1 MSLRRIFLTWGAPS
15 AVPTHVEL
23 EPGPTDVGRG
33 PDCAI
38 KLRPSNVSSRH
49 ARFLRLGDAVFVEDL
64 GSTNGTTLNGTAV
77 VGQTR
82 LREGDLVQVGNVAFA
97 VFSTEGGD
105 ADDAV
110 DDADNDA
117 ADARV
122 MADAIGGVDVEVTAA
137 GDDPL
142 VFALPGTALLS
153 FRLDPDGRGQA
164 PDPVSVWLRPRR
176 GGWWVA
182 RIPGAQ
188 PAVVRGGLV
197 SFVGS
202 TVAVDEAWQLGPL
215 AVRLRPSPTRT
226 RTAFAHR
233 CAGGTL
239 SLLPPDPDLV
249 ET

>member
-23 EPGPTDVGRG
+23 EPGPSQAGRG
-33 PDCAI
+33 PGSAI
-38 KLRPSNVSSRH
+38 KVRSSEVSSRH

-64 GSTNGTTLNGTAV
+64 GSTNGTRLNGTPV

-82 LREGDLVQVGNVAFA
+82 VREGDLVQMGNVAFA
-97 VFSTEGGD
+97 VFSTGGS
-105 ADDAV
+105 DDDTATDT
-110 DDADNDA
+110 DDDD
-117 ADARV
+117 DARV

-142 VFALPGTALLS
+142 AFALPGTALLS
-153 FRLDPDGRGQA
+153 FRLDPDGRGPA

-215 AVRLRPSPTRT
+215 AVRLRPSPSRT